1 MAIGTYVER
10 YRTWRIDAFTWR
22 DELSVTK
29 KVALALGM
37 ACVTGLLAQARIP
50 LGFTPVPITGQN
62 LGVLASGVMLGPWF
76 GALSMLLYV
85 GIGACGMPWFQDGH
99 GGMQYLIHSPT
110 LGYLVGFLVVALL
123 IGRLTEKHLSLRGF
137 WGQLWLMLTGMFIIL
152 AMGAFY
158 LSLNLH
164 KGFNDTMVKGV
175 LPFVIGD
182 ILKATLVAGAAT
194 AILPKES
201 RNSSDR
207 EDRP

>member
-62 LGVLASGVMLGPWF
+62 LGVLSSGVMLGPWF
-76 GALSMLLYV
+76 GALSMVLYIA
-85 GIGACGMPWFQDGH
+85 IGACGMPWFQ
-99 GGMQYLIHSPT
+99 GGQGGTDYLVHYPT
-110 LGYLVGFLVVALL
+110 VGYLVGFVVAAFL
-123 IGRLTEKHLSLRGF
+123 IGRLTEKHLALRGF

-164 KGFNDTMVKGV
+164 KGFNDTMIMGV

-182 ILKATLVAGAAT
+182 ILKAALVASAAT

-201 RNSSDR
+201 RNRSDR

>member
-1 MAIGTYVER
+1 MAVGTYVER
-10 YRTWRIDAFTWR
+10 YRTWRYEVFHWR

-37 ACVTGLLAQARIP
+37 ACLTGLLAQVRIP

-76 GALSMLLYV
+76 GALSMVLYIA
-85 GIGACGMPWFQDGH
+85 IGACGMPWFQDGN

-110 LGYLVGFLVVALL
+110 LGYLVGFLVVAFL
-123 IGRLTEKHLSLRGF
+123 IGRLTERHLALRGF
-137 WGQLWLMLTGMFIIL
+137 WGQLWLMLTGMIIIL
-152 AMGAFY
+152 GLGASY
-158 LSLNLH
+158 LALTLH
-164 KGFNDTMVKGV
+164 TSFNETMTKGV
-175 LPFVIGD
+175 LPFLIGD
-182 ILKATLVAGAAT
+182 ILKASLVAGVAS

-201 RNSSDR
+201 HQ

>member
-1 MAIGTYVER
+1 MAIGMYVER

-37 ACVTGLLAQARIP
+37 ACVTGLLAQARIY
-50 LGFTPVPITGQN
+50 LDFTPVPITGQN

-76 GALSMLLYV
+76 AALSMLFYLA
-85 GIGACGMPWFQDGH
+85 IGACGVPWFAGGH
-99 GGMQYLIHSPT
+99 GGMDYLIHYPT
-110 LGYLVGFLVVALL
+110 LGYLIGFVVVAFLV
-123 IGRLTEKHLSLRGF
+123 GRLTERHLALRGF
-137 WGQLWLMLTGMFIIL
+137 WGQLWLMLTGMLIIL
-152 AMGAFY
+152 GLGASY
-158 LSLNLH
+158 LALTLH
-164 KGFNDTMVKGV
+164 TTFDQTMIKGV

-201 RNSSDR
+201 RNTSDR

>member
-37 ACVTGLLAQARIP
+37 ACITGLLAQVRIP

-62 LGVLASGVMLGPWF
+62 FAVLASGVMLGPWF
-76 GALSMLLYV
+76 GALSMLLYIA
-85 GIGACGMPWFQDGH
+85 IGACGMPWFKGWE
-99 GGMQYLIHSPT
+99 GGADYLASTPT
-110 LGYLVGFLVVALL
+110 LGYLIGFVVAAFL
-123 IGRLTEKHLSLRGF
+123 IGRLTEKHLALRGF

-152 AMGAFY
+152 AIGAFY

-164 KGFNDTMVKGV
+164 TGFNDTMIKGV

-182 ILKATLVAGAAT
+182 ILKAALVAGAAT

-201 RNSSDR
+201 HQ

>member
-37 ACVTGLLAQARIP
+37 ACVTGLLAQARIY
-50 LGFTPVPITGQN
+50 LDFTPVPITGQN

-76 GALSMLLYV
+76 AALSMLLYI
-85 GIGACGMPWFQDGH
+85 GIGACGVPWFQGGE

-110 LGYLVGFLVVALL
+110 LGYLVGFLVVAFL
-123 IGRLTEKHLSLRGF
+123 IGRLTERHLSLRSF
-137 WGQLWLMLTGMFIIL
+137 WGQLWLMSTGMIIIL
-152 AMGAFY
+152 AIGASY
-158 LSLNLH
+158 LALTLH
-164 KGFNDTMVKGV
+164 TGFNDTMIKGV
-175 LPFVIGD
+175 LPFVVGD

-201 RNSSDR
+201 RRSPDQ